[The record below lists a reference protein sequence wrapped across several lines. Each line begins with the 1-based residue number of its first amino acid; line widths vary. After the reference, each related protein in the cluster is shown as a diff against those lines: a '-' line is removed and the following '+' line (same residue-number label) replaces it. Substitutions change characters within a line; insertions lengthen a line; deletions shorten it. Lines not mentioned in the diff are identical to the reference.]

1 MFMSTNICI
10 MKHLNIIKS
19 IGMVEVQIKHVTRKW
34 MLHEKEIHVNHNF
47 GISEYLMHVDI
58 QLTENI

>member
-1 MFMSTNICI
+1 
-10 MKHLNIIKS
+10 MKHLLNIIKS
-19 IGMVEVQIKHVTRKW
+19 IDMVEVQIKHVTRKQ